1 MGKIS
6 TSNACICTGDSNC
19 TNLCAICVYMYF
31 SHELTCTPFSFS
43 MNLEAAAIFPFNQT
57 NTCVN
62 SLKVILE
69 NLFHISFRSYFA

>member
-1 MGKIS
+1 MHVFALVIPTAQTFVPS
-6 TSNACICTGDSNC
+6 MCI
-19 TNLCAICVYMYF
+19 MYF

-57 NTCVN
+57 NTYVN

-69 NLFHISFRSYFA
+69 NLFHKSFRSYFA